1 MIFFFF
7 YELFE
12 PNALVASCGGFP
24 RILVLLKFL
33 IRSFSIYVLCPY
45 HTTFIDLMHSEI
57 FRSKREGDGSK
68 YKSIIFNIL
77 INIYNNSLL
86 FRIEF

>member
-1 MIFFFF
+1 
-7 YELFE
+7 
-12 PNALVASCGGFP
+12 
-24 RILVLLKFL
+24 
-33 IRSFSIYVLCPY
+33 
-45 HTTFIDLMHSEI
+45 MHSEI

-77 INIYNNSLL
+77 INIYNYSLL